1 MKKIFT
7 LLFALGT
14 ITTVFAQYDR
24 HNGSREVIVGSSR
37 TVYNDG
43 RYFSARDRDEQIR
56 QINWRFDN
64 QIASIAHNR
73 YLRGG
78 DRRRQLRLLEAQ
90 RKEEIRLVNLRYE
103 QARRQ
108 ERRDRRY

>member
-24 HNGSREVIVGSSR
+24 HSSREVIVGR
-37 TVYNDG
+37 TVYND

-64 QIASIAHNR
+64 QIASIEHNR